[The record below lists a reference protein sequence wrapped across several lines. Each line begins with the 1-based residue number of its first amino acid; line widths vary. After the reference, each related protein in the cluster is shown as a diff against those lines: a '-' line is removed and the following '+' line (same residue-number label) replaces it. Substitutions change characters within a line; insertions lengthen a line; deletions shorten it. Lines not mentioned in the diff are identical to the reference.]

1 MHVAKVLRTVCV
13 LVHYVRSHGV
23 RSILRIL
30 RSQDGVLCN
39 TTVRTM
45 QCTTYARS
53 QVHTLSTTW
62 YAVYY
67 VRTLYTYV
75 AGQAHGVHD
84 VLMSIL
90 RNVSNYIT

>member
-1 MHVAKVLRTVCV
+1 
-13 LVHYVRSHGV
+13 
-23 RSILRIL
+23 
-30 RSQDGVLCN
+30 
-39 TTVRTM
+39 M